1 MRVTVRTAPPNLERV
16 KVSYPYRGFQ
26 SYAIVRNRFQDED
39 GIEHLC
45 LEFADKDFE
54 VSTADG
60 AVRRGAHP
68 PRMKKVLFADDDE
81 PFRRIWGS
89 ILTRAGY
96 DVILAEDGQS
106 AVEEATREKPDIVIT
121 DGLMPKL
128 HGFQVC
134 EAVKRLVPQP
144 KVIMLTAVYTS
155 PNYLWQAQHRFGADD
170 IITKPCEIADLLSRI
185 EKYTSADL
193 TAHTY
198 A

>member
-1 MRVTVRTAPPNLERV
+1 M
-16 KVSYPYRGFQ
+16 
-26 SYAIVRNRFQDED
+26 
-39 GIEHLC
+39 
-45 LEFADKDFE
+45 
-54 VSTADG
+54 
-60 AVRRGAHP
+60 
-68 PRMKKVLFADDDE
+68 
-81 PFRRIWGS
+81 
-89 ILTRAGY
+89 
-96 DVILAEDGQS
+96 
-106 AVEEATREKPDIVIT
+106 IT

-170 IITKPCEIADLLSRI
+170 MITKPCEIADLLSRI